1 MGCRFRH
8 IAPIRIIGH
17 ANRLTGILH
26 IFPYSIAHSI
36 RNFITFEVSFHVISF
51 MMEMMGGMDKMKE
64 MFKQQMKPK

>member
-8 IAPIRIIGH
+8 FAPIRIIGH
-17 ANRLTGILH
+17 TNGLSGIYIYLV
-26 IFPYSIAHSI
+26 YSLAYII
-36 RNFITFEVSFHVISF
+36 RDFITFEISFHVISF